1 MKPFITRIIK
11 KKLDIERE
19 WIIGTL
25 ELKINF
31 KYNKMKLPNL
41 LRPILGS
48 MFAVKR
54 TISNIKLSGK
64 TLSVAGHNSLNDM
77 CCIGSEWRNLPEI
90 D

>member
-1 MKPFITRIIK
+1 
-11 KKLDIERE
+11 
-19 WIIGTL
+19 
-25 ELKINF
+25 
-31 KYNKMKLPNL
+31 MKLTNL

-54 TISNIKLSGK
+54 TISNIKLSGN

-77 CCIGSEWRNLPEI
+77 CCIGSEWRNLQEI